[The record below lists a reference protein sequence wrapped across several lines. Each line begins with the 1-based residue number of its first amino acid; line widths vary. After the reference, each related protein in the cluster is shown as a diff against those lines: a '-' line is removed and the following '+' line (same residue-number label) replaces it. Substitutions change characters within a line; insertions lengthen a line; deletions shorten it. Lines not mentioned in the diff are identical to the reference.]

1 MNRNFKRIISLFLVA
16 ILVIPSGWITPVAE
30 AATNED
36 IPVLL
41 YHRVVENPTNEWTDT
56 SIEKFEQT
64 MKYLQDNGYNTL
76 SAEQYVSIMEGTET
90 APENPILL
98 TFDDATPDFI
108 TNALPILEK
117 YDMHAVQFVITD
129 WIDGDYSMSEEQ
141 LKSLTENPNVSLQNH
156 SKSHD
161 EDIWGND
168 GSIRSDITREQAEEE
183 ITQANTYLMEITGQ
197 EPILMAYPYG
207 SYNNVVKEVNEEN
220 GIQYAFK
227 VGYPDEDEYTL
238 GRHYVV
244 MDTTLGEIAEW
255 IDGPTPETESGEQSE
270 VETVYHETFE
280 DGLGVATPAGDAQL
294 DSVSDI
300 VFEDNENGKAV
311 HVSERTNNWD
321 GVDIPFNDVNME
333 DSKTYMIT
341 ITGYVDENTTIPEGA
356 QALLQNVESYNGLYV
371 AADFVAG
378 QAFTLSGEYT
388 VDASEDRALRIQSND
403 EGSTVPFYIGDI
415 HITEEVTSEDDG
427 EEGPDEQRPPAKDF
441 TTVTFEDQS
450 TGGFEA
456 RGDSET
462 LTVTDE
468 ANHTENGSYALK
480 VEERAENWHGPSLR
494 VEQYVDQG
502 QEYKISA
509 WVKLIS
515 PDSSQLQLSTQV
527 GEGDSANYNNLQG
540 KTISTE
546 DGWVQ
551 FEGTYRYSSVG
562 GEYLTIYIES
572 SNNSTASFYIDD
584 VTFEPTDS
592 GEVEIEKDLTPI
604 KDVYEDYFLIG
615 NAVSNAEFEGT
626 RMELLNM
633 HHNLVTAENAMKPG
647 YAYNDDREFDFTA
660 EDALVGEALEQGL
673 QIHGHVLVWHQQ
685 SDEWLHSDENGEP
698 LSREE
703 ALENLRNHVQ
713 TTVEHFGPNVI
724 SWDVVNEAMIDNPP
738 NPSDWKASLRQ
749 SGWYHAIGEDYVEQ
763 SFRAAKEVIDEKG
776 WDIKLYYNDYNDD
789 NQNKAEAIYQMV
801 KEINENYA
809 TENDGE
815 LLIGGVGMQG
825 HYNLNTNPENV
836 RRSMEKFI
844 SLGVEVGVTELDI
857 TAGSDNE
864 LTEQQANAQ
873 GYLYA
878 QLFQIYREHAEDISR
893 VTFWGLNDATSWR
906 AEQSPLLFD
915 KNLQAKPAYHAVID
929 PDTFIEEH
937 ELEETEA
944 NQATSSFGTPEI
956 DGAID
961 DVWSDAPK
969 LPVNRYQMAWQGANG
984 TAKTLWDDENLYV
997 LIQVSD
1003 SDLDDTNE
1011 NAWEQDSIEVFVD
1024 ENNAKTSFYEDG
1036 DGQYRVN
1043 FNNETS
1049 FNPESIADGFE
1060 SATDVS
1066 DNGYTVEVKIP
1077 FKTITPS
1084 EDTEIGFDV
1093 QINDA
1098 KDGARESVAT
1108 WNDTTGSSY
1117 QDTSVF
1123 GILTLKDS
1131 RDSTPEP
1138 EEPQPEDP
1146 KDPGL
1151 DDPKPEKPKQIVTE
1165 PIVQDK
1171 QATIKDDDINKVEQE
1186 DELVI
1191 NLKNQ
1196 DSSITV
1202 SFTSD
1207 QVKQLKQQNARITI
1221 NMKDVSIQLS
1231 ASIFTNGD
1239 QAVDLKI
1246 KRMKDMED
1254 ALSAVYDFTIF
1265 QGDEEISPFDSK
1277 VTLSFKVDKDQIK
1290 DPNNVK
1296 LFYWNPDTE
1305 EWVLIGGEYKDGVV
1319 TAETDHFSTFA
1330 VFEIENEEE
1339 YKEEPEA
1346 DEVDQ
1351 VDEENE
1357 LPDTATRTFNY
1368 LVAGLIILLVGAAF
1382 LLINKRRKV

>member
-1 MNRNFKRIISLFLVA
+1 MNRHFKRIISLFLIA
-16 ILVIPSGWITPVAE
+16 ILVIPSGWITPAKE

-36 IPVLL
+36 MPVLL
-41 YHRVVENPTNEWTDT
+41 YHRVVENPSNQWTDT
-56 SIEKFEQT
+56 SIENFEQT
-64 MKYLQDNGYNTL
+64 MKYLHDNGYNTL

-108 TNALPILEK
+108 TNALPVLEK

-129 WIDGDYSMSEEQ
+129 WIGTDYSMSEEQ
-141 LKSLTENPNVSLQNH
+141 LKNLADHPNVSLQNH
-156 SKSHD
+156 SNTHSD
-161 EDIWGND
+161 ETWGND
-168 GSIRSDITREQAEEE
+168 GSQRSEITKEQAEEE
-183 ITQANTYLMEITGQ
+183 ITQANTYLSDITG
-197 EPILMAYPYG
+197 ENPILMAYPYG
-207 SYNNVVKEVNEEN
+207 SYNDAAKEVNKEN

-227 VGYPDEDEYTL
+227 VGTPDEDEYAMS
-238 GRHYVV
+238 RHYVV
-244 MDTTLGEIAEW
+244 MDTTLEDIAGW
-255 IDGPTPETESGEQSE
+255 IGGPVPDPETETEDESE
-270 VETVYHETFE
+270 ANTVYHETFE
-280 DGLGVATPAGDAQL
+280 DGLGVVTQAGNAQL
-294 DSVSDI
+294 DPVSEI
-300 VFEDNENGKAV
+300 VFEGNEDGNAI
-311 HVSERTNNWD
+311 HVSERSNNWD
-321 GVDIPFNDVNME
+321 GVNLPFSNVGME
-333 DSKTYMIT
+333 DGKTYTIT
-341 ITGYVDENTTIPEGA
+341 ITGYVDDNVTIPEGS
-356 QALLQNVESYNGLYV
+356 QALLQNVDSYNGLY
-371 AADFVAG
+371 AAAELVEG
-378 QAFTLSGEYT
+378 QSFTLSGEYT
-388 VDASEDRALRIQSND
+388 VNTSEDNALRIQSND
-403 EGSTVPFYIGDI
+403 DGQTIPFYIGGI
-415 HITEEVTSEDDG
+415 LIIEERASEDDD
-427 EEGPDEQRPPAKDF
+427 EEEQEEPRQPAEDF
-441 TTVTFEDQS
+441 TTITFEDQT
-450 TGGFEA
+450 TGGFEP

-468 ANHTENGSYALK
+468 ENHTENGSHALK
-480 VEERAENWHGPSLR
+480 VAERSENWHGPSLR

-509 WVKLIS
+509 RVKLIS
-515 PDSSQLQLSTQV
+515 SESSQLQLSTQV

-551 FEGTYRYSSVG
+551 LEGTYRYSSVG
-562 GEYLTIYIES
+562 GEYLAIYVES

-604 KDVYEDYFLIG
+604 KDVYADYFLIG

-626 RMELLNM
+626 RLELLNM

-660 EDALVGEALEQGL
+660 EDALVEQASKQGL
-673 QIHGHVLVWHQQ
+673 QLHGHVLVWHQQ
-685 SDEWLHSDENGEP
+685 SDEWLHSDENGNP

-703 ALENLRNHVQ
+703 ALENLRNHVK
-713 TTVEHFGPNVI
+713 TTIEHFGPNVI

-738 NPSDWKASLRQ
+738 NPADWKASLRQ
-749 SGWYHAIGEDYVEQ
+749 SGWYQAIGPDYVEQ
-763 SFRAAKEVIDEKG
+763 SFRAAKEVIDENG
-776 WDIKLYYNDYNDD
+776 WDISLYYNDYNDD
-789 NQNKAEAIYQMV
+789 NQNKAEAMYQMV

-809 TENDGE
+809 TDNDGE
-815 LLIGGVGMQG
+815 LLVDGIGMQG

-878 QLFQIYREHAEDISR
+878 QLFQLYKEHADHISR

-906 AEQSPLLFD
+906 AEQSPLLFNKD
-915 KNLQAKPAYHAVID
+915 LQAKPAYNAVID

-944 NQATSSFGTPEI
+944 NHSTASFGTPEI

-961 DVWSDAPK
+961 NVWSDVPA
-969 LPVNRYQMAWQGANG
+969 LPINRYQMAWQGADG
-984 TAKTLWDDENLYV
+984 TAKALWDDENLYV

-1003 SDLDDTNE
+1003 SNLDDTNE

-1024 ENNAKTSFYEDG
+1024 ENNGKTASYQDD

-1049 FNPESIADGFE
+1049 FNPESIADGFD
-1060 SATDVS
+1060 SATHVS

-1077 FKTITPS
+1077 FKTITP
-1084 EDTEIGFDV
+1084 EDGTEIGFDV

-1098 KDGARESVAT
+1098 KDGARESAAT
-1108 WNDTTGSSY
+1108 WNDTTGAGY

-1123 GILTLKDS
+1123 GILTLEGS
-1131 RDSTPEP
+1131 ADSTPEP

-1146 KDPGL
+1146 DSKEPT
-1151 DDPKPEKPKQIVTE
+1151 PEKPKQVVTK
-1165 PIVQDK
+1165 PVVKNK
-1171 QATIKDDDINKVEQE
+1171 QATMKDDDIDKLEKE

-1191 NLKNQ
+1191 NLRNH

-1207 QVKQLKQQNARITI
+1207 QVKQLKQQNATITI
-1221 NMKDVSIQLS
+1221 NMKDVSIQLP
-1231 ASIFTNGD
+1231 ASVFSNGN
-1239 QAVDLKI
+1239 QAVDIEIQK
-1246 KRMKDMED
+1246 MKDMD
-1254 ALSAVYDFTIF
+1254 GALSAVYDFIIM
-1265 QGDEEISPFDSK
+1265 QGDKEIRQFDSK
-1277 VTLSFKVDKDQIK
+1277 VALSFKVDKDKVK
-1290 DPNNVK
+1290 DSNNVK
-1296 LFYWNPDTE
+1296 LFYWNPDAETWE
-1305 EWVLIGGEYKDGVV
+1305 LIGGEYQNGVV
-1319 TAETDHFSTFA
+1319 TAETGHFSTFA
-1330 VFEIENEEE
+1330 VFETEKVEES
-1339 YKEEPEA
+1339 KA
-1346 DEVDQ
+1346 DPVNH
-1351 VDEENE
+1351 VDEENK
-1357 LPDTATRTFNY
+1357 LPDTATSTFNY
-1368 LVAGLIILLVGAAF
+1368 LLAGLMILLIGAVF
-1382 LLINKRRKV
+1382 LLLIKRKKSSLL